1 MEHDVSRSCVVFG
14 PTSWRGLQHSNYTR
28 LRAKRIWK
36 SARWVKTSCAFG
48 VSSWSRPKLN
58 YPTPTSYSCHQ
69 ISIYHE
75 VATWTPPPQESI
87 IETGSNGEKQK
98 LILSDLDRRLSSI
111 AFMTCRGRVSS
122 GGSLGRLD
130 DCLSKAGLIG
140 WGRDVPNM
148 PPKNRKQKK
157 FDSYLI
163 IFDAD
168 LMICG
173 ILCKHEI
180 PCHDHPTSQFQMRTS
195 PFRLEGPWWWG
206 EPHAPFR
213 CWWAAENLGNVVW
226 CFIMVLSSW

>member
-1 MEHDVSRSCVVFG
+1 MD
-14 PTSWRGLQHSNYTR
+14 TT
-28 LRAKRIWK
+28 
-36 SARWVKTSCAFG
+36 
-48 VSSWSRPKLN
+48 
-58 YPTPTSYSCHQ
+58 
-69 ISIYHE
+69 
-75 VATWTPPPQESI
+75 PQESI
-87 IETGSNGEKQK
+87 IETGLNGEKQK

-148 PPKNRKQKK
+148 PPKNRKKK
-157 FDSYLI
+157 SVIHIWSYLMLI
-163 IFDAD
+163 WWFVDYFVS
-168 LMICG
+168 M
-173 ILCKHEI
+173 KFS
-180 PCHDHPTSQFQMRTS
+180 CHYHPTSQFQLRTS
-195 PFRLEGPWWWG
+195 RFRLEGPWWWG